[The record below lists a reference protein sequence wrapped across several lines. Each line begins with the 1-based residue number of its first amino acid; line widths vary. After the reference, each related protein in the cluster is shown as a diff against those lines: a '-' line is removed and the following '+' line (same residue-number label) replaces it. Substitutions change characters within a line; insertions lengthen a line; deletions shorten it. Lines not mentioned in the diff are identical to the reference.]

1 MISPSYLMYFLWHA
15 VSLESFSSSHS
26 TTTISHLPR
35 EKLLQLRVSLAPL
48 EEQTRIV
55 AELTASMASVE
66 KARLAAQQ
74 QLHMV
79 QALPAALLR
88 EVFASAEA

>member
-1 MISPSYLMYFLWHA
+1 MR
-15 VSLESFSSSHS
+15 
-26 TTTISHLPR
+26 LPP
-35 EKLLQLRVSLAPL
+35 LA
-48 EEQTRIV
+48 EQVQIV

-88 EVFASAEA
+88 EVFGSVEA